1 MSAGDGADGVP
12 VSDRWAQ
19 TQPIAI
25 IPTTT
30 ARDARR
36 RNKENPF
43 NQAATYLQVY
53 PRNKI
58 VAHPIG
64 TAGTPASV
72 ESLFR
77 NFALSE

>member
-1 MSAGDGADGVP
+1 MSDAADGVP

-19 TQPIAI
+19 AQPIAI
-25 IPTTT
+25 IPTTR
-30 ARDARR
+30 ARNARR
-36 RNKENPF
+36 RNKENLS

-64 TAGTPASV
+64 TAATSPSV
-72 ESLFR
+72 ETLFR